1 MAADVAK
8 CLLTPCS
15 SGRVNAKHAKRN
27 VLGHRKPQKR
37 AAAVHHLISVV
48 ICVRQVTCF
57 EQGLPSEAT
66 RRRTAQ
72 HILDIMSGRSH
83 ASQGDSQVMPDLR

>member
-1 MAADVAK
+1 MH
-8 CLLTPCS
+8 
-15 SGRVNAKHAKRN
+15 G
-27 VLGHRKPQKR
+27 
-37 AAAVHHLISVV
+37 LIGVV

-72 HILDIMSGRSH
+72 HILDIMSSR
-83 ASQGDSQVMPDLR
+83 SQGSRGQGQVKRDICQWSMHSAPLEANLEHDTTTSAFSQIP